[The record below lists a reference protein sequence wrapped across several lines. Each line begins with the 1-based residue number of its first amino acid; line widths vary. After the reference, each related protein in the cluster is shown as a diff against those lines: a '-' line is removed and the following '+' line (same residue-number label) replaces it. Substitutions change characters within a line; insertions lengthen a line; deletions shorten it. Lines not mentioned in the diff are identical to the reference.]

1 MITNSRYAER
11 NKSMTT
17 RANYTR
23 LQIGQTDDW
32 DSDANDSDSDSEEK
46 YIAISV
52 KNMEKL
58 KAGIAK
64 AASLNGLG
72 IRETVH
78 DLGVL
83 EGTVD
88 SLMHSLRNRRP

>member
-1 MITNSRYAER
+1 MQNATKSIT
-11 NKSMTT
+11 TWD
-17 RANYTR
+17 NYTR

-32 DSDANDSDSDSEEK
+32 DSDANDSDSEEK